1 MQIFNLTLQQML
13 LMFSLI
19 LVGFLLRKK
28 SLLPENAGTVMA
40 KLESFLFIPALQL
53 SNQLAKCTVTTF
65 MENGPLVLLGLVITL
80 IAILLSFPL
89 ARCFVKKTENS
100 PEKQY
105 ERSVYQYAL
114 TFGNYGFVGNFLV
127 LGVWG
132 SDVFYK
138 YSLFVFFVG
147 ILCCSW
153 GLYLLTPKDGHKG
166 MLYNIKKGVLTPTVI
181 SMVLGVVLGLL
192 DLTKYIPNFIVRALD
207 SVGKCQGPVAML
219 IAGFIIGGFDLK
231 KLLFNKKVYVATAM
245 RLVVLPALLM
255 LVMRLLGTNDE
266 LMTLTLVAFATPLGL
281 YTIIHPAAFGGD
293 TKIGASMVAI
303 SHILAV
309 VTIPLMYLLFIVVL

>member
-1 MQIFNLTLQQML
+1 ML
-13 LMFSLI
+13 LMFTLI
-19 LVGFLLRKK
+19 LVGYFLRKK

-40 KLESFLFIPALQL
+40 RMESLVFIPALQL
-53 SNQLAKCTVTTF
+53 SNQLAKCTVESF
-65 MENGPLVLLGLVITL
+65 LENGSLILYGLLITL
-80 IAILLSFPL
+80 VAIVISFPL
-89 ARCFVKKTENS
+89 AKCFVRKTENS

-105 ERSVYQYAL
+105 ERTVYQYAL

-153 GLYLLTPKDGHKG
+153 GLYLLTPKDGNKG
-166 MLYNIKKGVLTPTVI
+166 VLHNIKKGVLTPTVI
-181 SMVLGVVLGLL
+181 SMVLGVTLGLL
-192 DLTKYIPNFIVRALD
+192 DLAKFVPDFVLRALD
-207 SVGKCQGPVAML
+207 NAGKCQGPVAML

-231 KLLFNKKVYVATAM
+231 KILSNKKIYAATAM
-245 RLVVLPALLM
+245 RLVILPAVLM
-255 LVMRLLGTNDE
+255 LVMKLLGANDE
-266 LMTLTLVAFATPLGL
+266 LMTLALVAFATPLGL
-281 YTIIHPAAFGGD
+281 YTIIHPAAYGGD